1 MKGYTIFVFSLFVV
15 ILILNTKIDCK
26 DQENKR
32 NYENC
37 DTNEECASKSCV
49 KSKCQ
54 PKKCRNDK
62 ACLKVGLSD
71 HYCRKRT
78 IFKIFDSEC
87 VPKRGFTKF

>member
-1 MKGYTIFVFSLFVV
+1 MKLKTNSIFILTLFAA
-15 ILILNTKIDCK
+15 ILILSLKIDCK
-26 DQENKR
+26 DNDNKK
-32 NYENC
+32 NYEDC
-37 DTNEECASKSCV
+37 ESDDECASKSCV

-87 VPKRGFTKF
+87 VPKRGF